1 VKKDSLRMSAVIA
14 AAPRAI
20 YDAWMS
26 GKGHTA
32 MTGSKASVTAKVGGK
47 YTAWEGYISGRTLEL
62 KPGARI
68 VQSWRSTEFGPDD
81 PDSRLEILLEKS
93 ARGTKVTL
101 VHTDIPPGQAASY
114 RKGWLD
120 FYFTPMKEYFSAK
133 T

>member
-1 VKKDSLRMSAVIA
+1 MKKDSLRMSAVIA

>member
-120 FYFTPMKEYFSAK
+120 FYFTPMKEYFSAR